1 MVLFFVT
8 PCLVVA
14 VQPCIEW
21 IPTKKSLVEC
31 KLWKINLT
39 FMFSHVHFNSLM
51 LQVAHA
57 IQNANANCVKLLKR
71 LRHGK
76 NWSCC
81 KTQNQILFK
90 KEIECPG
97 RGLYRLLNIKS
108 KIYRQS
114 IWHHNLLQHSKI
126 LTPSTL
132 KSNILIIKITAS
144 RLLLHNKKNM
154 KTGT

>member
-1 MVLFFVT
+1 M
-8 PCLVVA
+8 
-14 VQPCIEW
+14 
-21 IPTKKSLVEC
+21 EC
-31 KLWKINLT
+31 KLWKIHLT
-39 FMFSHVHFNSLM
+39 FMFLHVHFNSLM
-51 LQVAHA
+51 LQVAHT
-57 IQNANANCVKLLKR
+57 IQNANANCVKLLKQFKCV
-71 LRHGK
+71 RHWK
-76 NWSCC
+76 NWSCW
-81 KTQNQILFK
+81 KTENQILFK

-132 KSNILIIKITAS
+132 KSNILIIKITTS

-154 KTGT
+154 KTGTLKDTVLTDNS